1 MKPHNSPAFFALPRY
16 LADIPLE
23 EPISRRTMGRKPAS
37 SRRELALIDALPK
50 WLSARAVAELVFDN
64 PNLEDRVLRH
74 RRKRREARARLA
86 ASDPELAALLREL
99 D

>member
-1 MKPHNSPAFFALPRY
+1 MKPHKTRAFFAVPRY
-16 LADIPLE
+16 LAEIPHL
-23 EPISRRTMGRKPAS
+23 EPISSRTMGGKPAS
-37 SRRELALIDALPK
+37 SRRELALIDALPRS
-50 WLSARAVAELVFDN
+50 LSARAVAELVYDN